1 MAVQQEIKSQLAKL
15 LATEDIAVE
24 HKQVPSAQF
33 NVQTRVLTL
42 PLWEK
47 ASNDVY
53 DMLVGHEVGHAL
65 FTPDE
70 EWWLEH
76 EVPQTFVNVCEDAR
90 IEKLMKRKYM
100 GIAKSFYK
108 GYTELHQND
117 FFELNGEDL
126 DTFNLADRAN
136 LYFKIGSLL
145 DLSFSTPEKEI
156 IDLIQNA
163 ETFTQTLSAAE
174 ALYNFCKQESE
185 KDSQEKEQ
193 QAQLDFH
200 QDLESSS
207 DLSTGGTDDNSPSVS
222 DTDSS
227 SDVEDR
233 SDSTPSD
240 DWVDDTDSV
249 VNDLDVRTAD
259 ALASKLKDL
268 VNADSIPNNY
278 VEIPKVNLETIIA
291 SNEDVHE
298 VIGQSFAE
306 QQTRYDQHRKT
317 SEYREVLKHYPE
329 SLFEEVDREF
339 HKFRKDAQKEVNY
352 LVKEFE
358 SRKSASAYARATTS
372 RTGVLDTT
380 KLQTYRFNEDL
391 FKRVTVLPD
400 GKNHG
405 LVFILDWSGS
415 MQYVMEDTLKQLY
428 NLIWFCKKVQIPF
441 DVYAFTNEFRK
452 RKLQEET
459 GEYRVEIEKH
469 CEPIEDQLV
478 VEDEFTLM
486 NLFTSSSNK
495 ATLQYQMINIWRLAK
510 CFGDRFHVRYQY
522 PQPLV
527 LSGTPLNESLIALH
541 QILPQFQKNNG
552 VEKVQC
558 IILTDGEAN
567 TVPYHKVVKRHWET
581 EPFMGQRGVNP
592 HSTFLRDRKVGKTYK
607 FGYQW
612 HGFTDVLLSNLKDRF
627 PSTNFIGIRVL
638 GKRDASQFM
647 RMHNASE
654 KVHSDWRK
662 NKSFSI
668 TTSGYDAYFGLSSTA
683 LAQDAEFDV
692 DCGATKAK
700 IKSAFAKSLKTK
712 KLNKKILGEF
722 ISLVA

>member
-1 MAVQQEIKSQLAKL
+1 
-15 LATEDIAVE
+15 
-24 HKQVPSAQF
+24 
-33 NVQTRVLTL
+33 
-42 PLWEK
+42 
-47 ASNDVY
+47 
-53 DMLVGHEVGHAL
+53 
-65 FTPDE
+65 
-70 EWWLEH
+70 
-76 EVPQTFVNVCEDAR
+76 
-90 IEKLMKRKYM
+90 
-100 GIAKSFYK
+100 
-108 GYTELHQND
+108 
-117 FFELNGEDL
+117 
-126 DTFNLADRAN
+126 
-136 LYFKIGSLL
+136 
-145 DLSFSTPEKEI
+145 
-156 IDLIQNA
+156 
-163 ETFTQTLSAAE
+163 
-174 ALYNFCKQESE
+174 
-185 KDSQEKEQ
+185 
-193 QAQLDFH
+193 
-200 QDLESSS
+200 
-207 DLSTGGTDDNSPSVS
+207 
-222 DTDSS
+222 
-227 SDVEDR
+227 
-233 SDSTPSD
+233 
-240 DWVDDTDSV
+240 
-249 VNDLDVRTAD
+249 
-259 ALASKLKDL
+259 
-268 VNADSIPNNY
+268 
-278 VEIPKVNLETIIA
+278 
-291 SNEDVHE
+291 
-298 VIGQSFAE
+298 
-306 QQTRYDQHRKT
+306 
-317 SEYREVLKHYPE
+317 
-329 SLFEEVDREF
+329 
-339 HKFRKDAQKEVNY
+339 
-352 LVKEFE
+352 
-358 SRKSASAYARATTS
+358 
-372 RTGVLDTT
+372 
-380 KLQTYRFNEDL
+380 
-391 FKRVTVLPD
+391 
-400 GKNHG
+400 
-405 LVFILDWSGS
+405 
-415 MQYVMEDTLKQLY
+415 MEDTLKQLY

-459 GEYRVEIEKH
+459 GEYNVEIEKH

-662 NKSFSI
+662 NRSFSI